1 MPTDQTAT
9 VKPFTSRVH
18 VGTLLGRI
26 ASVRGDHATADVE
39 ALFEEVDAAAGRHH
53 WCLGFTVTAAQAN
66 ALVAELTK

>member
-1 MPTDQTAT
+1 
-9 VKPFTSRVH
+9 
-18 VGTLLGRI
+18 
-26 ASVRGDHATADVE
+26 VE